1 MQRHHY
7 TAKYDETKS
16 TWSDL
21 SSVLPPFHPVLLFSM
36 AGFAAKI
43 EHFVEEFF
51 DIWEVLKSSLPIGV
65 ATTHFNANTN

>member
-1 MQRHHY
+1 MLVDFLCVTPSMQRHHY

-21 SSVLPPFHPVLLFSM
+21 SSVLPPFHPVFLPVFLFSM
-36 AGFAAKI
+36 AGFAAKV

-51 DIWEVLKSSLPIGV
+51 
-65 ATTHFNANTN
+65 